1 MVSGSRG
8 QVVSDRPESGQGVVE
23 ADGVLGHRPRRQFD
37 ADRPGLEVDVQHLPV
52 NPQGLHDLPVREWHP
67 QLMPVMA
74 ARHAGVEPLVAANA
88 SLPSAAP
95 ASTSLVQPSGS
106 TCSPEAARPSSSS
119 SCPNRA
125 TSRAVAHRPPS

>member
-23 ADGVLGHRPRRQFD
+23 ADGVLGHRPRRQLD

-52 NPQGLHDLPVREWHP
+52 NPQGQHDLPVREWHP

-74 ARHAGVEPLVAANA
+74 ARHAGVETAGSRERVLAVGGTGQHVPGPAFGHYLFAGGG
-88 SLPSAAP
+88 AP
-95 ASTSLVQPSGS
+95 VVEQ
-106 TCSPEAARPSSSS
+106 
-119 SCPNRA
+119 
-125 TSRAVAHRPPS
+125 